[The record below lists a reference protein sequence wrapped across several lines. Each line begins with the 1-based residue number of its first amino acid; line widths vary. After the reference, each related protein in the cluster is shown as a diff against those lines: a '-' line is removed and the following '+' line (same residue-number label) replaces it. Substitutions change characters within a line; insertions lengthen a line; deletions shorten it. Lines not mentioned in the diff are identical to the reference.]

1 VKLFYRRRHVFIFD
15 CRFPIADV
23 ALRRVPS

>member
-15 CRFPIADV
+15 CRFPVADF